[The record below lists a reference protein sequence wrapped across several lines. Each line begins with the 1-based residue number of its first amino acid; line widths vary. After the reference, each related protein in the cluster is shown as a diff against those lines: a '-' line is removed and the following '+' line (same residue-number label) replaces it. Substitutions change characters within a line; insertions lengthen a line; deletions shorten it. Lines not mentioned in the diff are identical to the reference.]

1 MTSREL
7 ERIRRQYKSVK
18 VLVIM
23 EILFHILPGF
33 VSLFLPDPYDVW
45 GILWLLLGGVVVFV
59 IYNLIALIFEL
70 ERGFPVFGGSGW
82 KDYDPCNDPD
92 NMYYDPGCPESHYY
106 WENRGL

>member
-59 IYNLIALIFEL
+59 IYNLIALIFGL
-70 ERGFPVFGGSGW
+70 EHGFPIVGYASYEDRCSRGPA
-82 KDYDPCNDPD
+82 KIDYS
-92 NMYYDPGCPESHYY
+92 CPTSAGY
-106 WENRGL
+106 WLDQDRY